1 MSDVFEEKMWLPPLP
16 STALYC
22 LGRLHLFMFHC
33 FLCCPNTCLKQEQ
46 VSSFPE
52 FLPGGKGAVREKL
65 GQQGGTWFFKLG
77 RVELLEFSMVSCESP
92 LPLASVFLSG
102 GKEGRW
108 RSFWAW
114 ILSRC
119 GPRLGCCAQH
129 LLLALGS
136 ELCSWR
142 IMSLGSVTA
151 DPCTP
156 RSVCWYR
163 CIGDM
168 WHHLMGLDIKAW
180 SPHSFGW
187 SHTT

>member
-1 MSDVFEEKMWLPPLP
+1 MWLPPLP

-33 FLCCPNTCLKQEQ
+33 FLCCLNICLKQEQ

-52 FLPGGKGAVREKL
+52 FLPGGKGTVREKL

-92 LPLASVFLSG
+92 WPLASVFLSG

-108 RSFWAW
+108 RRFWAW

-119 GPRLGCCAQH
+119 GPSLDVVPSTYSWLWALHCAVGALCLWGQW
-129 LLLALGS
+129 LPILAHPGVFVGIDVS
-136 ELCSWR
+136 GTS
-142 IMSLGSVTA
+142 
-151 DPCTP
+151 
-156 RSVCWYR
+156 
-163 CIGDM
+163 
-168 WHHLMGLDIKAW
+168 DIIW
-180 SPHSFGW
+180 W
-187 SHTT
+187 DLT